1 MAIPRQLPDL
11 VKDTKIAVELYDS
24 HAVHLQIESGSYGGP
39 RARRT
44 WSRETWT
51 RTKLLG
57 GGATGEVWLEECH
70 AGTKKGQ
77 LQAVKIIS
85 KGIDLNVYEE
95 LETIAKFSQSTSKYE
110 GLFVKSLGWYEDKQ
124 SVFIV
129 MEHIKHGSLAAHLT
143 HPLPEDEAS
152 QIILQILEGLAC
164 LHENEFVHRDLK
176 PHNIL
181 VASQGPR
188 WWVKI
193 GDFGFSKRVNGDA
206 SLHSFVG
213 TMKYLAPE
221 VLRLN
226 TVSVGQGVEAAGA
239 EYRCTYAVDMWSLGI
254 TAYFMLFHEY
264 PYQDRSLL
272 EYLKGNHLP
281 EVPLSEACISR
292 ELCSFIRSLLT
303 VDPGGRMSATAAL
316 EHPWLQMFGDD
327 SPSMSWEKHAIPS
340 EQRTTFTSST
350 GPSVSWPLD
359 GTWTSRA
366 PLNDLPIIP
375 RGSVSDIENVTP
387 SKLGKPQNLFH
398 SREKALDDLRV
409 LHDKG
414 LRLIAAKEYIEA
426 EKSSKRLPMHAK
438 KY

>member
-1 MAIPRQLPDL
+1 MANPRQLPDL
-11 VKDTKIAVELYDS
+11 VKDTKIAVEL
-24 HAVHLQIESGSYGGP
+24 
-39 RARRT
+39 RA

-70 AGTKKGQ
+70 TGAKKGQ
-77 LQAVKIIS
+77 LQAVKVVS
-85 KGIDLNVYEE
+85 KSINFNVYEE
-95 LETIAKFSQSTSKYE
+95 LETIAKFSQSTGKYE
-110 GLFVKSLGWYEDKQ
+110 CLFVKSLGWYEDKQ

-129 MEHIKHGSLAAHLT
+129 MEHIKHGSLSVHLT
-143 HPLPEDEAS
+143 HPMPEDEAR

-164 LHENEFVHRDLK
+164 LHENEFCTSRLEASF
-176 PHNIL
+176 
-181 VASQGPR
+181 ASQGPR

-213 TMKYLAPE
+213 TIKYLAPE

-226 TVSVGQGVEAAGA
+226 PHSVGQGVEAAGA

-264 PYQDRSLL
+264 PYQDKSLL
-272 EYLKGNHLP
+272 EYLKGNNHP

-303 VDPGGRMSATAAL
+303 VDPVGRMSDPAAFK
-316 EHPWLQMFGDD
+316 HPWLQMFGDD
-327 SPSMSWEKHAIPS
+327 NPFMSRGNQHVIPS
-340 EQRTTFTSST
+340 ELRTTFTLST

-366 PLNDLPIIP
+366 SLNELPIIP
-375 RGSVSDIENVTP
+375 GSFVSDSEIATP
-387 SKLGKPQNLFH
+387 SKLGRRQNLFH
-398 SREKALDDLRV
+398 SRERALDGHRD
-409 LHDKG
+409 HH
-414 LRLIAAKEYIEA
+414 
-426 EKSSKRLPMHAK
+426 EKVFN
-438 KY
+438 